1 MKPTFAR
8 FQPVLPVALALTV
21 SAASLAQEA
30 KKEAP
35 DKPKAAQPE
44 KVEKAPAPES
54 GKKPEATK
62 PAGKPAD
69 TKPAEA
75 KPNESK
81 PAEATTIH
89 KIQEG
94 EFEVKLSLDG
104 VFEAVKQTPIALDPR
119 EWSDLTVVS
128 VVDHGTQVKKG
139 DVLVKLETRDLEEQI
154 ADIERARPL
163 EELNLKL
170 AHQEFATLE
179 RTTPLALE
187 SARRAKMEGEQDLA
201 HYEDNERAMEER
213 NARENVKRIE
223 QNLAY
228 TKEEL
233 DQLEKM
239 YAADELTEETE
250 EIILQRARNDVAYYE
265 WMLEQ
270 TRARSERSLNTLI
283 PRQYLSQ
290 KQSVQQLEIAW
301 RQAEQSLPETLRKK
315 RLELEAQEI
324 ALKKSAEKLAD
335 LKADLAALT
344 VRAPHDGVVYY
355 GATSR
360 GKWVTAS
367 QVERKLVPGGKLMA
381 DEVILTIVAPE
392 SLRIRASV
400 AENRLRHLKKGV
412 TGQAA
417 SGLDP
422 DAEFPTAVESVSLV
436 PFADG
441 TYDATFTAPK
451 AGADAPAYY
460 PGMTV
465 KIRLDLFEAA
475 DALTAPK
482 KGVHRDKEG
491 HYVHLKDGAKR
502 RVKVGQSNDDTYQ
515 ILDGL
520 KEGDEIKV
528 P

>member
-290 KQSVQQLEIAW
+290 KQSVQQLEIA
-301 RQAEQSLPETLRKK
+301 
-315 RLELEAQEI
+315 
-324 ALKKSAEKLAD
+324 
-335 LKADLAALT
+335 
-344 VRAPHDGVVYY
+344 
-355 GATSR
+355 
-360 GKWVTAS
+360 
-367 QVERKLVPGGKLMA
+367 
-381 DEVILTIVAPE
+381 
-392 SLRIRASV
+392 
-400 AENRLRHLKKGV
+400 
-412 TGQAA
+412 
-417 SGLDP
+417 
-422 DAEFPTAVESVSLV
+422 
-436 PFADG
+436 
-441 TYDATFTAPK
+441 
-451 AGADAPAYY
+451 
-460 PGMTV
+460 
-465 KIRLDLFEAA
+465 
-475 DALTAPK
+475 
-482 KGVHRDKEG
+482 
-491 HYVHLKDGAKR
+491 
-502 RVKVGQSNDDTYQ
+502 
-515 ILDGL
+515 
-520 KEGDEIKV
+520 
-528 P
+528 

>member
-1 MKPTFAR
+1 MKPALF
-8 FQPVLPVALALTV
+8 PIIPILPVALALAV
-21 SAASLAQEA
+21 SANGLAQEP

-35 DKPKAAQPE
+35 EKPKPAQPE
-44 KVEKAPAPES
+44 KVEKAPATEPA
-54 GKKPEATK
+54 KKPEASKPDAK
-62 PAGKPAD
+62 PA
-69 TKPAEA
+69 
-75 KPNESK
+75 ESK
-81 PAEATTIH
+81 PAEGGTVH
-89 KIQEG
+89 KITKG

-104 VFEAVKQTPIALDPR
+104 TFEAVKQTPIALDPR
-119 EWSDLTVVS
+119 EWGDLTVVS
-128 VVDHGTQVKKG
+128 VVDHGTVVKKG
-139 DVLVKLETRDLEEQI
+139 DLLVKLDTRDLEEQI
-154 ADIERARPL
+154 ADLERARPL

-179 RTTPLALE
+179 RTTPLSLE
-187 SARRAKMEGEQDLA
+187 AARRAKMEGEQDMA
-201 HYEDNERAMEER
+201 YYEDTERAMEER
-213 NARENVKRIE
+213 NAKENVKRIE

-228 TKEEL
+228 NKEEL

-270 TRARSERSLNTLI
+270 TRARSERILNTSI
-283 PRQYLSQ
+283 PRQHLSQ
-290 KQSVQQLEIAW
+290 RKNVEQLEIAW

-335 LKADLAALT
+335 LKADLADLT
-344 VRAPHDGVVYY
+344 VKAPHDGVVYY

-381 DEVILTIVAPE
+381 DEVILTVVSPE
-392 SLRIRASV
+392 ALRIRASV
-400 AENRLRHLKKGV
+400 GENRLRHLKKGV
-412 TGQAA
+412 SGQAA
-417 SGLDP
+417 PGFDP
-422 DAEFPTAVESVSLV
+422 ESEFPTAVETVSLV

-451 AGADAPAYY
+451 GVEGGPAYY

-482 KGVHRDKEG
+482 KAVHRDKDG
-491 HYVHLKDGAKR
+491 HYVHLKDGSKR
-502 RVKVGQSNDDTYQ
+502 RIKVGQSNDDAYQ
-515 ILDGL
+515 VLEGL